1 MAVYKCDVCD
11 KIFTEKR
18 NLLRHEKNTHGGKN
32 SYSCEW
38 CNKVYG
44 RIEHLRRHKASTHYR
59 TTEVQCSKCKKTF
72 ARADNLKRHKC
83 KLTQEVERSPDS
95 NEDHSN
101 DMTTKKMFPGKT
113 PRPDAPPT
121 NDKSFDEPPIKK
133 RCFKPDQ
140 HKVLESE
147 ELTESDPEVKDFMQ
161 KYWGSIRSFTKEGKI
176 QNIYNIF
183 YDRGFKDLIETIT
196 KRIMTY
202 QKNRF
207 KINYSLGFILK
218 NIETKELRYYHASFN
233 NAQILETALLINN
246 QKDLKNFLHSLAEE
260 SFYDGLTRPDTKWK
274 VVQISNITF
283 YANSLKDA
291 PLGAGASLPSYI
303 TNNHGLANVSGNDN
317 LCFFDVW
324 PSIKEL
330 IDIGVNVKPKN
341 CLMIIACILILFP
354 TLLLV

>member
-1 MAVYKCDVCD
+1 MRKIYMVKKTVTHVSCAVKSMG
-11 KIFTEKR
+11 EQ
-18 NLLRHEKNTHGGKN
+18 
-32 SYSCEW
+32 
-38 CNKVYG
+38 
-44 RIEHLRRHKASTHYR
+44 RICVDIKQVLTKSTQ
-59 TTEVQCSKCKKTF
+59 VQYSKCKKTF
-72 ARADNLKRHKC
+72 ARGDNLKRHKC
-83 KLTQEVERSPDS
+83 KLAEEVERSPDS

-113 PRPDAPPT
+113 PRPDATLT
-121 NDKSFDEPPIKK
+121 NDKSFDEPSIKK
-133 RCFKPDQ
+133 RKYFKPDQ
-140 HKVLESE
+140 HKLLENE
-147 ELTESDPEVKDFMQ
+147 ELTESDPEVKDFIQ
-161 KYWGSIRSFTKEGKI
+161 KYWGSIRSFTKKGKI
-176 QNIYNIF
+176 QNIFNIF
-183 YDRGFKDLIETIT
+183 YDRDFKDLIETIA
-196 KRIMTY
+196 KRIMIH

-233 NAQILETALLINN
+233 NAQILKTALLINN
-246 QKDLKNFLHSLAEE
+246 RKDLINFLNSLAEE

-303 TNNHGLANVSGNDN
+303 TNNRGLPNVSGNDN

-324 PSIKEL
+324 RSIEVL
-330 IDIGVNVKPKN
+330 IDVGVNVKPKN
-341 CLMIIACILILFP
+341 CLTITVFILILFP